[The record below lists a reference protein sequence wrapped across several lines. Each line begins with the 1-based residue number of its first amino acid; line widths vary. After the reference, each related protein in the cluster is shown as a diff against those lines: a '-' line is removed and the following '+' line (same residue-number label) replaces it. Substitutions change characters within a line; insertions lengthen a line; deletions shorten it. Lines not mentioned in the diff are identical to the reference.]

1 MDFPDP
7 MGSIQSF
14 EGVSVEIKPD
24 GSVGSVVDH
33 YPYWPT
39 ESRQHTFPLR
49 EFLPDSIES
58 GLPLITIPGSKL
70 EPGRVQPAFGLAG
83 AERRA
88 DQALAARSLLGPAA
102 DIAARNAA

>member
-1 MDFPDP
+1 MDGDGAEFVELLYFGCGERAIGGFSRHRKHDDRLP
-7 MGSIQSF
+7 
-14 EGVSVEIKPD
+14 VSALDDV
-24 GSVGSVVDH
+24 
-33 YPYWPT
+33 
-39 ESRQHTFPLR
+39 R
-49 EFLPDSIES
+49 